1 MSENEISIVVKLK
14 VVRFVKMTKSGD
26 FPLRVFGKN
35 WEEFPVALLLLAQ
48 LSTQLS
54 LLRFWRSRS
63 SYFRAL
69 FRGCVICLFFLSFC
83 RQPQVNN
90 MSNPRKSSK
99 LPENLRGAT
108 AKASVP
114 RVSREDQELI
124 NKLAIS
130 PRSST
135 PASPKPP
142 EKPDPRALLLG
153 AIARAGVPRPPPDD
167 EVLVPPG
174 IRKEVCPYE
183 SLHVVRRSK
192 LLAHLKRCRKEH
204 PENNYI
210 FCPFNEHHLVEIV
223 KLPGHVTDCPENPVN
238 KEKVLLEYVARTGG
252 FTDVIEA
259 DSGHSSSASSYVT
272 SVSYQ
277 QLD

>member
-1 MSENEISIVVKLK
+1 
-14 VVRFVKMTKSGD
+14 
-26 FPLRVFGKN
+26 
-35 WEEFPVALLLLAQ
+35 
-48 LSTQLS
+48 
-54 LLRFWRSRS
+54 
-63 SYFRAL
+63 
-69 FRGCVICLFFLSFC
+69 
-83 RQPQVNN
+83 

-108 AKASVP
+108 ARASAP

-135 PASPKPP
+135 PVSPKPP
-142 EKPDPRALLLG
+142 EKPDPKALLLG

-183 SLHVVRRSK
+183 SLHIVRRSK

-259 DSGHSSSASSYVT
+259 DSGNSSSASSYVT

>member
-1 MSENEISIVVKLK
+1 
-14 VVRFVKMTKSGD
+14 MTKSGD

-54 LLRFWRSRS
+54 LLRFWRSRAS
-63 SYFRAL
+63 HFRAL
-69 FRGCVICLFFLSFC
+69 FRGFVICLFFLSFC
-83 RQPQVNN
+83 RQPLVNN

-108 AKASVP
+108 ARANVP

-135 PASPKPP
+135 PVSPKPP

-210 FCPFNEHHLVEIV
+210 FCPFNEHHFVEIV